1 MKEEKAEHNFQKHLR
16 RYFPTSIDSIKVIM
30 PYRKICLLFGTN
42 IPYNKLLMR
51 M

>member
-1 MKEEKAEHNFQKHLR
+1 MNEEKAKNSFLTHLR

-42 IPYNKLLMR
+42 IPYNKLLI
-51 M
+51 